1 MKRCI
6 ILVILACVLF
16 VSTGVAEDS
25 EKFVFRNGITWG
37 MSPEEV
43 QECEEALLFPT
54 EDSKDHYVSPG
65 VYVSKYKAV
74 LTLQFKNEQLFMI
87 VYSFQD
93 DSKQTYEV
101 IDYLYE
107 ALSLKYGDSVNTTF
121 EEVDDVNRFLFGESP
136 LLIPKSR
143 PQGRIYKFTNVD
155 ETDIY
160 LYCNHKLSGAYIMYF
175 NKDLFQELHGI
186 YNTDGL

>member
-6 ILVILACVLF
+6 ALVILACVLF
-16 VSTGVAEDS
+16 VSIGIAEDS

-43 QECEEALLFPT
+43 QNNGAIHLIKADESNESYFVVEI
-54 EDSKDHYVSPG
+54 D
-65 VYVSKYKAV
+65 VSKYKAV
-74 LTLQFKNEQLFMI
+74 LELEFKHNQLFMI

-101 IDYLYE
+101 MDYLYK
-107 ALSLKYGDSVNTTF
+107 ALSLKYGDSANTTF
-121 EEVDDVNRFLFGESP
+121 EEVDDVNRFLYGESP
-136 LLIPKSR
+136 LLTPKSR
-143 PQGRIYKFTNVD
+143 PEGRIYKFTNVD

-160 LYCNHKLSGAYIMYF
+160 LYCNHKRSGAYIMYF
-175 NKDLFQELHGI
+175 NKDLFRELHGI